1 MRAALLLGVF
11 SGSAIVL
18 WSGVSPDAWA
28 GTCLLCIWQA
38 AAKDAVWTIH
48 LLMGVWIAFLYPIT
62 LSIWR
67 PEWAHAL
74 PLRWLAAE
82 TMLQMGVPPDSIA
95 PGYGNLAY
103 RSRRVSPTQDG
114 TR

>member
-1 MRAALLLGVF
+1 MRAAPLLGVF

-18 WSGVSPDAWA
+18 WAELSPEAWA
-28 GTCLLCIWQA
+28 GACLLCIWQA
-38 AAKDAVWTIH
+38 AAKDAVWRIH
-48 LLMGVWIAFLYPIT
+48 LLMGVWIAVLYPIA

-67 PEWAHAL
+67 PAWTHAL
-74 PLRWLAAE
+74 PLRRLTAE
-82 TMLQMGVPPDSIA
+82 TMRQMGVSPDVIA
-95 PGYGNLAY
+95 PGYGSLAY